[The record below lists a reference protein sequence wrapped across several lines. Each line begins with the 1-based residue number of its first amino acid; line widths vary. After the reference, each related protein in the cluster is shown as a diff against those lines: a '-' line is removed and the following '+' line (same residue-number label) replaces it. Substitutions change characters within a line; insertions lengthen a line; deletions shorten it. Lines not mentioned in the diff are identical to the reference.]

1 MRLGVLLVFLVLLFS
16 CKKDKPFGPQFS
28 DSDTTIIDTVGSTI
42 FVINE
47 GNFTLANS
55 SLTAFN
61 IDEVQTEQ
69 NVFEKANEKSL
80 GDIAQSLLIADD
92 IGYVCINN
100 SNLIQKIELPSTK
113 QLGELAVAS
122 PRYSLITT
130 AGELWVTSLNKTT
143 LYRIDTAAFKI
154 IDRVRVE
161 GWLEQL
167 IETDNHVIACNVDE
181 NRVEVYNLEG
191 QLQTSIPVGRQPQSL
206 ALDNEGLLWVLC
218 DGGFNPRDRE
228 EATLHRIDPISR
240 KVTFTFTFNDIEYS
254 PTRLC
259 YSAKE
264 NKLFY
269 INRGVYSFEPNNLN
283 KEPQQIFE
291 KDGANL
297 YGLAVFD
304 EEEIVVVADVK
315 DYVKPGSAY
324 VLGYGGKQKYDFE
337 TGIIPQDIQLYQ

>member
-1 MRLGVLLVFLVLLFS
+1 MRLGVLLIFLVLLFS

-28 DSDTTIIDTVGSTI
+28 DSDTTTIDTLGSTI

-80 GDIAQSLLIADD
+80 GDIAQSLLIAGDV
-92 IGYVCINN
+92 GYVCINN
-100 SNLIQKIELPSTK
+100 SNLIRKIELPSTK

-167 IETDNHVIACNVDE
+167 IETDNHVFACNVDE
-181 NRVEVYNLEG
+181 NRVEVYNIEG

-206 ALDNEGLLWVLC
+206 ALDNEGSLWVLC

-240 KVTFTFTFNDIEYS
+240 KVTFTFTFNDIEHS

-259 YSAKE
+259 YSANE

-269 INRGVYSFEPNNLN
+269 INRGVYSFEPNNLT

-291 KDGANL
+291 KDGANF
-297 YGLAVFD
+297 YGLSVFD
-304 EEEIVVVADVK
+304 EKQIIVVTDVK